1 MLSIE
6 QITPYLTWRVRRDVL
21 YQGKYIH
28 DMEMDEDND
37 GYHFGAFKDNEL
49 VAVVSLFAKEHNWQ
63 FRKLAVID
71 KVQNQGVGTELLK
84 YITGFVEQENG
95 KRLWCNARL
104 SAVGFYNKLGF
115 STAGEVFHKNDI
127 DFIVMQKELISK

>member
-1 MLSIE
+1 MCAIE
-6 QITPYLTWRVRRDVL
+6 QITPHLTWRLRRDVL
-21 YQGKYIH
+21 YPGKYLH

-49 VAVVSLFAKEHNWQ
+49 VAVISLFSKGDDWQ

-71 KVQNQGVGTELLK
+71 KVQKQGIGTQLLK
-84 YITGFVEQENG
+84 YITGFVVQEGG

-104 SAVGFYNKLGF
+104 SAVGFYNKLGY
-115 STAGEVFHKNDI
+115 STAGEVFYKDEI
-127 DFIVMQKELISK
+127 DFIVMQKDLPAK

>member
-21 YQGKYIH
+21 YPGKYIH

-104 SAVGFYNKLGF
+104 SAVGFYNKLDF